1 MSYRCTMSRMR
12 WFSGATV
19 LALALVGTACR
30 SESERAEGAVREPG
44 DRSTGDRN
52 APPEGQNQKPGQE
65 AREQA
70 ERVGNKAEQLARE
83 GQELG
88 REARE
93 QAERVGNKA
102 EQLAEQG
109 REVGR
114 EANEQMNRVGEQTG
128 ALKGDR
134 SASAREQAAP
144 TPAPRDQGAPQGRE
158 AQGQMQGREAQGQT
172 QGREAQGQTQGREAQ
187 GQTQGR
193 EAQGQTQGRETQGRE
208 AKGQTQ
214 GRETQGHTG
223 GARDKGQAG
232 GAVASTRDTWTQEA
246 KDNDYQVSF
255 NRDGSVVATK
265 ESKGSGE
272 RQADEALRNA
282 VGGKLADSDHE
293 TVKKLSV
300 TVHNGVVTLQGK
312 VASVKEATEAVKEAM
327 EAKGVTKVISQIHY
341 GSSP

>member
-1 MSYRCTMSRMR
+1 MSYRCTMSRIR
-12 WFSGATV
+12 WFSGSTV
-19 LALALVGTACR
+19 LAIALVGTACR

-44 DRSTGDRN
+44 DRTTSN
-52 APPEGQNQKPGQE
+52 KIAPPEGQNQKPGQE
-65 AREQA
+65 PRGQA
-70 ERVGNKAEQLARE
+70 ERVGDKAEQLARE

-93 QAERVGNKA
+93 QAERVGEKA
-102 EQLAEQG
+102 EQLAERG

-128 ALKGDR
+128 ALKDDR
-134 SASAREQAAP
+134 GSGAREQAAP
-144 TPAPRDQGAPQGRE
+144 TPAARDQGAAQGQTQGREAQGHMQGRE
-158 AQGQMQGREAQGQT
+158 AQGQTQGRAAQGQT

-187 GQTQGR
+187 GHTQGR
-193 EAQGQTQGRETQGRE
+193 EAQGQT
-208 AKGQTQ
+208 
-214 GRETQGHTG
+214 G
-223 GARDKGQAG
+223 GARDKDQAG
-232 GAVASTRDTWTQEA
+232 GAAASTRDAWTQEA

-265 ESKGSGE
+265 EAKGSGE
-272 RQADEALRNA
+272 RLADEALRNA

-300 TVHNGVVTLQGK
+300 TVHNGVVTLQGN

-327 EAKGVTKVISQIHY
+327 EAKGVTKVISQIRY

>member
-1 MSYRCTMSRMR
+1 MSRIR

-19 LALALVGTACR
+19 LAIALVGTACR

-44 DRSTGDRN
+44 DRATGDKI

-65 AREQA
+65 PRGQA
-70 ERVGNKAEQLARE
+70 ERVGDKAEQLARE

-93 QAERVGNKA
+93 QAERVGEKA
-102 EQLAEQG
+102 EQLAERG

-134 SASAREQAAP
+134 GSGAREQAAP
-144 TPAPRDQGAPQGRE
+144 TPTPRDQGAAQGQTQGRE
-158 AQGQMQGREAQGQT
+158 AQGHT
-172 QGREAQGQTQGREAQ
+172 QGREAQGQTQGRAAQGQAQGREAQ
-187 GQTQGR
+187 GHTQGR
-193 EAQGQTQGRETQGRE
+193 EAQGQT
-208 AKGQTQ
+208 
-214 GRETQGHTG
+214 G
-223 GARDKGQAG
+223 GARDKDQAG
-232 GAVASTRDTWTQEA
+232 GAAASTRDAWTQEA

-265 ESKGSGE
+265 EAKGSGE
-272 RQADEALRNA
+272 RLADEALRNE

-300 TVHNGVVTLQGK
+300 TVHNGVVTLQGN
-312 VASVKEATEAVKEAM
+312 VASVKEATEAVKEAL
-327 EAKGVTKVISQIHY
+327 EAKGVTKVISQIRY